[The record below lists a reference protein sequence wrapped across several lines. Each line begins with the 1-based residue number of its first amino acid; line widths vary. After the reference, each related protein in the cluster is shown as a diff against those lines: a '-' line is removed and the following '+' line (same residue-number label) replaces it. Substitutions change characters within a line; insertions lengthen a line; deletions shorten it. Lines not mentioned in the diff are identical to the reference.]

1 MILPNIQAEATT
13 TVLQSQGNANSNG
26 SVLDLQPYKGAV
38 TFGLAVG
45 QITSG
50 LGVANID
57 LATIQDSADNTT
69 FANVTGGAFTAVI
82 NAANAS
88 NVGMQVKSFSTR
100 TVRRYARVQLNV
112 SGTNANLPVT
122 TFVVGQLERV

>member
-1 MILPNIQAEATT
+1 MILPNIQAETTT

-26 SVLDLQPYKGAV
+26 SVLDLQPYKGVV

-45 QITSG
+45 QITTG
-50 LGVANID
+50 LGAANID

-88 NVGMQVKSFSTR
+88 NVGLQVKSFSTR

-122 TFVVGQLERV
+122 AFAVGQLERV

>member
-26 SVLDLQPYKGAV
+26 SVLDLQPYKGVV

-100 TVRRYARVQLNV
+100 AVRRYARVQLNV